1 MGSAY
6 KLVEVAG
13 IQFLVLSPGMRA
25 TSYIIIFQSW
35 DLGRTPWGLR
45 TRPPT
50 EQAAN
55 GMI

>member
-6 KLVEVAG
+6 KLVEVGG
-13 IQFLVLSPGMRA
+13 IQFFVLSPGMRA
-25 TSYIIIFQSW
+25 TSYIIFKSW

-45 TRPPT
+45 TRPPI

-55 GMI
+55 GLI